1 MTEEILG
8 LLRDNLSMNL
18 TDEEI
23 IEAFNVATDED
34 YSDGEYSNNPQELIA
49 FITGYIIGKEMFVV
63 NNM

>member
-8 LLRDNLSMNL
+8 ILKDHLTIGL
-18 TDEEI
+18 TDDEI
-23 IEAFNVATDED
+23 IEAFEIATNEG